1 LIKKKICMLGSAAAG
16 KTSLVRRY
24 VESIFSDRYMATVG
38 VKIDQKNVAVQEQ
51 DVTLMLWD
59 IEGINLS
66 QRFQTAYLSG
76 ASGYILVADGTRK
89 ETFEEAI
96 RVKEYVE
103 SVLGDVPFL
112 VAINKV
118 DLSATWEVT
127 TDDTK
132 ILSEKGWPIIRTSAK
147 EGVAVEEAFSNLASR
162 MLDI

>member
-1 LIKKKICMLGSAAAG
+1 MLGSAAAG

-112 VAINKV
+112 LAINKV
-118 DLSATWEVT
+118 DL
-127 TDDTK
+127 
-132 ILSEKGWPIIRTSAK
+132 
-147 EGVAVEEAFSNLASR
+147 
-162 MLDI
+162 